1 MKRVKFMMAV
11 AALGAS
17 LGVQAAYEV
26 TIPAPNGIGDVVAL
40 TNALAQA
47 NALGDAATSRL
58 DARIWLTPGVYNLS
72 GVYMTEKSHLYLKQS
87 QNGMI
92 AGLGEKPDDTILL
105 GGGEAED
112 HRVIEL
118 SGGGN
123 YDWVTVSN
131 LTVTGGYSST
141 NSGGG
146 IGGAATTRYSH
157 LIVSNNYA
165 FGGNGGGGG
174 GCSRGRAEY
183 CLFADNRTSGSRL
196 GGAFWTD
203 GGGGQMARFVQGAWH
218 CTFTNNV
225 SADYRGGALRLQG
238 KCVDCKFFGN
248 TSVHGGAISVSV
260 VDWNWNSARFTN
272 KTEILDCEFV
282 GNTLSM
288 WGHGSAIYN
297 ETSTGVTISN
307 CVFTANDTPS
317 TGGSGVIAGGNLYD
331 CVVTNN
337 VRVESIIYNCNLMRC
352 LVENNTNSNNG
363 TSIDLSATIGAYTN
377 VNCLFVG
384 NWSNSY
390 GPTSYG
396 KVIVNCTYLD
406 NISNIGGNYGGIC
419 TKCQMWNTI
428 LMGNYIHGNGNS
440 YYAQDVRAHNA
451 NGDLP
456 LVMTNCFF
464 EKCDTYTKLDANGY
478 ITNEGVANTRK
489 VSDMKFADAANGNY
503 TPKYRSVAYNAGCSE
518 PWILELVGDRDLAGN
533 PRVFG
538 EGLDVGAYECQRF
551 PPGAVFTVR

>member
-1 MKRVKFMMAV
+1 MKKAKIIAAV

-47 NALGDAATSRL
+47 NALSDSARAN
-58 DARIWLTPGVYNLS
+58 ARIWLTPGLYNLS
-72 GVYMTEKSHLYLKQS
+72 GVHMTEISHLQFKQS
-87 QNGMI
+87 QHGLI
-92 AGLGEKPDDTILL
+92 AGLGKKPDDTILL
-105 GGGEAED
+105 GGGEAEN
-112 HRVIEL
+112 HRIMEL

-123 YDWVTVSN
+123 YGWVTVSN

-141 NSGGG
+141 NGGGG
-146 IGGAATTRYSH
+146 IGGTATTRYSH

-183 CLFADNRTSGSRL
+183 CFFADNRTSGTRL

-203 GGGGQMARFVQGAWH
+203 GGGGQMDSLIQGAWH
-218 CTFTNNV
+218 CIFTNNV

-238 KCVDCKFFGN
+238 KCVGCKFFGN
-248 TSVHGGAISVSV
+248 KSVNGGAIVVSV
-260 VDWNWNSARFTN
+260 VDWDWNSHHFTN
-272 KTEILDCEFV
+272 TTEILDCEFV
-282 GNTLSM
+282 GNTLLK
-288 WGHGSAIYN
+288 WGHGSAIHN

-307 CVFTANDTPS
+307 CVFTANDTSS
-317 TGGSGVIAGGNLYD
+317 TGGSGVIRGGNLYD

-337 VRVESIIYNCNLMRC
+337 VRVEQILYDCNLMRC
-352 LVENNTNSNNG
+352 LVESNTNTGNAA
-363 TSIDLSATIGAYTN
+363 TIDYSSTIGAYTN
-377 VNCLFVG
+377 VNCLFLG
-384 NWSNSY
+384 NWSTSY
-390 GPTSYG
+390 GPISYG

-406 NISNIGGNYGGIC
+406 NISNNGGNYGGIC
-419 TKCQMWNTI
+419 TKCAIWNTI

-440 YYAQDVRAHNA
+440 YYAQDVRAHSA

-464 EKCDTYTKLDANGY
+464 EKSDSYTTLDANGY
-478 ITNEGVANTRK
+478 ITNEGVSNTRK
-489 VSDMKFADAANGNY
+489 VSDMKFTDAANRNY
-503 TPKYRSVAYNAGCSE
+503 TPKYKSVAYNAGCSE
-518 PWILELVGDRDLAGN
+518 PWILELVGDKDLAGN